1 MVLMA
6 LILLLLYFRGR
17 RPKSND
23 RPIHRGTE
31 IEPRRDSG
39 QVSPFVQRNGYAPAG
54 GPQLF
59 QSTMPFIPPAVYT
72 PGDHRDPTRAWLTAQ
87 YAHPQPVPSSHNA
100 PISFPSIPSIN
111 ALDPSDRISASYSAG
126 RPLEARSLS
135 PVSTRLTGDQL
146 ESAHNLHNLNAPAA
160 EISSAVERMR
170 AEREV
175 GLDETMNLGQN
186 NVMASGVLPR
196 YDFA

>member
-1 MVLMA
+1 VVLMA

-23 RPIHRGTE
+23 RLILRGTE

-72 PGDHRDPTRAWLTAQ
+72 PGDHRDPTRAWLAAQ

-100 PISFPSIPSIN
+100 PISFPSIPSIT
-111 ALDPSDRISASYSAG
+111 ALDPSDRISAFSVG
-126 RPLEARSLS
+126 EPPEARSLS
-135 PVSTRLTGDQL
+135 PVSTRLTSDQL

-160 EISSAVERMR
+160 EISSAVEMR
-170 AEREV
+170 AEREVV

-196 YDFA
+196 YDSA